1 MMRMDFGS
9 QYGLPLIALL
19 LAAWAAMPLPAA
31 AQVNDEKYAGY
42 FLVGRF
48 GEVCTMCEVMVLCE
62 AGAAPPAHGAVPPAG
77 SFTLYHIQTRT
88 FWSQVATI
96 WEWFVS
102 NFSPRPLVGGHSRP
116 VIVHQ
121 VTDGAWAPPVAGDM
135 HISLE
140 PPLMSMP
147 DGREIDR
154 VGRRW
159 RVASPPTD
167 IGYCERLPLWDALA
181 VIGQQQSGSTAQ

>member
-1 MMRMDFGS
+1 
-9 QYGLPLIALL
+9 
-19 LAAWAAMPLPAA
+19 MPLPAA
-31 AQVNDEKYAGY
+31 AQLNDEKYAGY

-62 AGAAPPAHGAVPPAG
+62 AGAAPAVHGAVPAAG

-121 VTDGAWAPPVAGDM
+121 VEDGAWAPPVAGDM

-159 RVASPPTD
+159 RVASPPAD

-181 VIGQQQSGSTAQ
+181 VIDQQQSGSTAQ